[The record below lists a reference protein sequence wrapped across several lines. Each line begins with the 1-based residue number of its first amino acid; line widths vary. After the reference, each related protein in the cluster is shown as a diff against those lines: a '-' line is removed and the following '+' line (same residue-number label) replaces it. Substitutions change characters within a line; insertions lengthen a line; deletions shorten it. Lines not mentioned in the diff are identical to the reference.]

1 MHLVLA
7 MMPPTGLVDPDA
19 AGDTQGA
26 QREVRWEQAEA
37 GTGRQTQEQEEDSDD
52 RPEQRDPLV
61 NTI

>member
-1 MHLVLA
+1 

-37 GTGRQTQEQEEDSDD
+37 GTGRQTQKQEEDSDD